1 MDRLGSSM
9 RRILRLTALLLCL
22 AACAS
27 TVELKAP
34 LVSPVYPE
42 KLAAGRSVRIG
53 EFEGAACFQEHVQS
67 YLAGS
72 GKFAVAPGGRTDDPD
87 LVVSGKIHRIAVYS
101 NVFDKQVLVGWYTA
115 FIITAPL
122 AAASY
127 FGAGWRADAVAT
139 GEIAVLDG
147 RAGKVIWKGAETYVV
162 GEEGRSLPSEE
173 AIAKAMADLAC
184 RNLATKILNRF
195 LESLTKSP

>member
-1 MDRLGSSM
+1 
-9 RRILRLTALLLCL
+9 
-22 AACAS
+22 
-27 TVELKAP
+27 VELKAP
-34 LVSPVYPE
+34 SVAPVYPE
-42 KLAAGRSVRIG
+42 GLAAGGRVRIG
-53 EFEGAACFQEHVQS
+53 EFEGAACLREHVQS

-72 GKFAVAPGGRTDDPD
+72 GKFAVAPAGRTDDPD

-139 GEIAVLDG
+139 GEITVFDG
-147 RAGKVIWKGAETYVV
+147 HAGRVVWKGAETIVV
-162 GEEGRSLPSEE
+162 AEEGKSLPSEE
-173 AIAKAMADLAC
+173 AITQAMADLAC
-184 RNLATKILNRF
+184 RNLATKLMNRF
-195 LESLTKSP
+195 LESLTKAP

>member
-1 MDRLGSSM
+1 MGRVLS
-9 RRILRLTALLLCL
+9 LTTLFLCL
-22 AACAS
+22 AACTS

-34 LVSPVYPE
+34 LAAPVYPE
-42 KLAAGRSVRIG
+42 GLAAGGRVRIG
-53 EFEGAACFQEHVQS
+53 EFEGAACLQEHVQS

-72 GKFAVAPGGRTDDPD
+72 GKFAVEPGGRTDDPD

-139 GEIAVLDG
+139 GEITVLDG
-147 RAGKVIWKGAETYVV
+147 RAGQVVWKGAETLVV

-173 AIAKAMADLAC
+173 AITKAMADLAC
-184 RNLATKILNRF
+184 RNLATKLMNRF
-195 LESLTKSP
+195 LESLTKTP